1 MLSLLFCHS
10 AITSEDMRVK
20 ISLHSRGI
28 TALLLVIWIG
38 VAPEILESDA
48 NSGTLSTTV
57 KGFIVFEETISSVWT

>member
-1 MLSLLFCHS
+1 
-10 AITSEDMRVK
+10 MRVK

-57 KGFIVFEETISSVWT
+57 NGFIVFEETISSVWT